1 MVVLVRYVQQ
11 VLGEPTVESTTLSLS
26 DMCVRQCGKAAA
38 KSQKRN
44 TKKNNTTNV
53 VLCSTND
60 DLSPAAVQ
68 LH

>member
-26 DMCVRQCGKAAA
+26 DMCVRQCGKAAV